1 MKLIEN
7 DNLPPAIG
15 PYSQAVKANGM
26 VYTSAQVPL
35 TLDGQTTQKDIKV
48 QTRQVLENLKVL
60 LENSQSSMD
69 SVVKTTI
76 YLANIEDF
84 AVVNVLFAEAF
95 GEHRPARSTVAVKD
109 LPKDFLIMV
118 DATAVSKDYVSNI

>member
-35 TLDGQTTQKDIKV
+35 TLDGQVTKRDIKV
-48 QTRQVLENLKVL
+48 QTRQVLENLQVL

-69 SVVKTTI
+69 SVIKTTI

-84 AVVNVLFAEAF
+84 AIVNVLFAEAF
-95 GEHRPARSTVAVKD
+95 GEHKPARSTVAVKD

-118 DATAVSKDYVSNI
+118 DATAISSDYVSNI

>member
-7 DNLPPAIG
+7 ENLPPAIG
-15 PYSQAVKANGM
+15 PYSQAVKVNGM
-26 VYTSAQVPL
+26 IYASAQVPL
-35 TLDGQTTQKDIKV
+35 TLDGQKTAKDIKI
-48 QTRQVLENLKVL
+48 QTRQVLENLRVL

-69 SVVKTTI
+69 NVVKTTI

-95 GEHRPARSTVAVKD
+95 GEHKPARSTVSVKG

-118 DATAVSKDYVSNI
+118 DAIAVSMDYSANI